1 MENLYLNYSE
11 LAFIMKIKP
20 AESKFLFEQILQKD
34 KAVLK
39 DTVIATEFIGRF
51 EKVTSCDLRYDGLDK
66 FEFYLDQCK
75 KSFKGFINEKTVVK
89 KKKFNGGKTVFYKIL
104 TPEQF
109 EAEAKKVFQK
119 WIRMRDKD
127 EPCISCGSVTA
138 KEWHGSHF
146 FSANLYSG
154 LIFDER
160 NVHKACDYCNV
171 FLHGNL
177 LEYRK
182 GLIKRY
188 GFDYV
193 AKLEADS
200 DLLRNYK
207 YTKNE
212 LIAKK
217 LQYEIKIK
225 ELI

>member
-1 MENLYLNYSE
+1 MKCTICKTKFKPIFSTLEKTCQDIDCKVKYSMQVVAKQKAKVLND
-11 LAFIMKIKP
+11 AK
-20 AESKFLFEQILQKD
+20 KD
-34 KAVLK
+34 WEVKKRVLK
-39 DTVIATEFIGRF
+39 DN
-51 EKVTSCDLRYDGLDK
+51 L
-66 FEFYLDQCK
+66 
-75 KSFKGFINEKTVVK
+75 KTL
-89 KKKFNGGKTVFYKIL
+89 GQY
-104 TPEQF
+104 

-119 WIRMRDKD
+119 WVRMRDKD

-188 GFDYV
+188 GFEYV
-193 AKLEADS
+193 NQLEADS

-212 LIAKK
+212 LIAKR
-217 LQYEIKIK
+217 LQYEIKVK
-225 ELI
+225 EL